1 MAGSETSWREN
12 PGGKEVKFEKSER
25 AMSLNHGTAWKT
37 GEKKVGDRGDL
48 ARRSLARDK
57 RRREAGV

>member
-25 AMSLNHGTAWKT
+25 GMSLNRGPAWKT
-37 GEKKVGDRGDL
+37 EEEKMEDRGDL